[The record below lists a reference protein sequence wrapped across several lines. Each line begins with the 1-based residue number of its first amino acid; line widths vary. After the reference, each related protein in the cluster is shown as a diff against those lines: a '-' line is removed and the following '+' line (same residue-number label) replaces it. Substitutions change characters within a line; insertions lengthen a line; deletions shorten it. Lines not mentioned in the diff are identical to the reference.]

1 MTKNTANIKT
11 LNDMN
16 KTALY
21 YASKAR
27 KERFGWNSEVGNVL
41 SYEQI
46 AHGDN
51 KTRQDREMVQMQK
64 NVLEKETNIA
74 VFEARRR

>member
-1 MTKNTANIKT
+1 MLMTKNTANIKT

-27 KERFGWNSEVGNVL
+27 KKRFGWNSEVGNVL
-41 SYEQI
+41 SYDQI
-46 AHGDN
+46 AYGDN
-51 KTRQDREMVQMQK
+51 KTRQDREMKQM
-64 NVLEKETNIA
+64 
-74 VFEARRR
+74 